1 MPAVPPVPEQ
11 VMQQPGVRKD
21 PDVTVPKGEPT
32 KVVLLMNL
40 VGSGEV
46 DDDLHDEIVEEASK
60 YGKLVKCTIKEV
72 KDVPDEQA
80 VRIFLEYD
88 RLEDAERACDTF
100 YARFFGGRT
109 VRARY

>member
-1 MPAVPPVPEQ
+1 MEQGTSTQVPGAVR
-11 VMQQPGVRKD
+11 VRKD

-32 KVVLLMNL
+32 KVVLLMNV
-40 VGSGEV
+40 VGAGEV
-46 DDDLHDEIVEEASK
+46 DEDLHEEIVEEASK
-60 YGKLVKCTIKEV
+60 YGKLVKCTIKEFKNV
-72 KDVPDEQA
+72 LDEQA
-80 VRIFLEYD
+80 VRIFLEYE